1 MTYYEDYIEYIK
13 NDIYPLLCELLD
25 INIISNKKDE
35 KNHMILIKLIKNIEN
50 ENFDEILNK
59 SKILE
64 YINDENTIHF
74 ISSTHCRNNWY
85 I

>member
-1 MTYYEDYIEYIK
+1 MIYYEDYIEYIK

-25 INIISNKKDE
+25 ISIISNKKDE

-64 YINDENTIHF
+64 YINDENTMEED
-74 ISSTHCRNNWY
+74 Y
-85 I
+85 G